1 MGVGVGGD
9 LGTSFRVLGFRGLR
23 GVGNKRGGIF
33 FWLGGGGRAEERERE
48 KGESKEGL
56 ILLRRFLNGWKGG
69 TWIRFL
75 LAQANF

>member
-1 MGVGVGGD
+1 
-9 LGTSFRVLGFRGLR
+9 
-23 GVGNKRGGIF
+23 VGNKRGGIF